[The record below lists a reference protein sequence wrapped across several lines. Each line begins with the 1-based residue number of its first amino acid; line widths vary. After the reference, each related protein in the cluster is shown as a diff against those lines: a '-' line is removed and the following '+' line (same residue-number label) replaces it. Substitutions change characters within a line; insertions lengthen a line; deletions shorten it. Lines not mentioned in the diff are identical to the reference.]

1 MGMATSGERLRRL
14 RKDRGISLEETAHL
28 LHLSFSALAM
38 YERDERTPS
47 ADRLQQLADFYGVS
61 TDYLL
66 VRDNAIMA
74 GETASHYD
82 PDALASRW
90 PDLSP
95 DRRRTAAEWET
106 ATKAAGM
113 PTMFGHDLT
122 DDEFDAILDVLKQAI
137 AAFAGLAEKIKAAF
151 PHK

>member
-1 MGMATSGERLRRL
+1 MFPKRLKEL
-14 RKDRGISLEETAHL
+14 RAGREMSQQELADALHIARSTLASYEVGDREPDFETAG
-28 LHLSFSALAM
+28 
-38 YERDERTPS
+38 R
-47 ADRLQQLADFYGVS
+47 LADFFGVS
-61 TDYLL
+61 VDYLL
-66 VRDNAIMA
+66 GHSNAA
-74 GETASHYD
+74 TVGEQPAAYQAND
-82 PDALASRW
+82 LAARW

-95 DRRRTAAEWET
+95 DRRRTAMEWEV